1 MPRELTRSFVRTITP
16 PAHVD
21 PLQIQV
27 SQVDRTVRVTLS
39 GILDS
44 QGVEKMRRQVT
55 AKLVCR
61 GYRIVLD
68 GSRLTHLDFRA
79 TGGLIRWHRKLRDF
93 NHQLYLLSWSDY
105 LKAILVME
113 DWDRELGA
121 AGSEPS
127 TWRELG
133 GMTFVSRP

>member
-1 MPRELTRSFVRTITP
+1 MPREMTRPFVRTNTP
-16 PAHVD
+16 PTHVD

-44 QGVEKMRRQVT
+44 QGVEKMKRQVT
-55 AKLVCR
+55 AQLVSRGCR
-61 GYRIVLD
+61 VVLD
-68 GSRLTHLDFRA
+68 GSRLTHFDYRA
-79 TGGLIRWHRKLRDF
+79 TGALIKWHRQLRDF
-93 NHQLYLLSWSDY
+93 NHQMYLLSWSDY

-127 TWRELG
+127 NWRELG
-133 GMTFVSRP
+133 GLPAVSQT